1 MQTLNKN
8 YLVKKFNMTH
18 TNTHIYKKIRHI
30 KQGSKFNTKFHID
43 PGSLNAEKTVFYS
56 LRL

>member
-43 PGSLNAEKTVFYS
+43 PGSLNAEKTVF
-56 LRL
+56 